1 MLKKNRILCALLF
14 LLILH
19 IPVASA
25 ETGSLKADSIS
36 YNVNTKK
43 AEAKGNVVIKKESAT
58 MWGEIAEGNTDTF
71 EFTIKGNVR
80 GEFPENKAEMKADSV
95 KWGKSSG
102 KNKNIVEAF
111 GKVLLTREP
120 NDRLKA
126 EYVRWETETTNYL
139 ARGKVD
145 GVFQNK
151 ILKAAEA
158 GRTESIFWGK
168 RVLRYEDI
176 LQKIGFAAETI
187 DGTLLDNE
195 IQTAIARSFV
205 TIDYIDVD
213 GIKSIVTGDLA
224 EYSKAKGTVIV
235 SGNAKMVRSDGK
247 TANADKFIL
256 YENTKNIEAIGNTQ
270 MVFDLSN
277 DNKKKSDK

>member
-1 MLKKNRILCALLF
+1 MLKENRILCTLLF

-111 GKVLLTREP
+111 GKVLLT
-120 NDRLKA
+120 
-126 EYVRWETETTNYL
+126 
-139 ARGKVD
+139 
-145 GVFQNK
+145 
-151 ILKAAEA
+151 
-158 GRTESIFWGK
+158 
-168 RVLRYEDI
+168 
-176 LQKIGFAAETI
+176 
-187 DGTLLDNE
+187 
-195 IQTAIARSFV
+195 
-205 TIDYIDVD
+205 
-213 GIKSIVTGDLA
+213 
-224 EYSKAKGTVIV
+224 
-235 SGNAKMVRSDGK
+235 
-247 TANADKFIL
+247 
-256 YENTKNIEAIGNTQ
+256 
-270 MVFDLSN
+270 
-277 DNKKKSDK
+277 